1 MADENQFK
9 VVLGADSSQLKAAL
23 NDAFKS
29 VQDFAIRVSKLP
41 QVAFSTQGIDNYKKS
56 VAQLKSEVNQ
66 LSLQN
71 LNRELI
77 NINSTVAKANLEGV
91 RIRID
96 ADTSQLQKSLTFANT
111 EIGKLRAERISISA
125 DIKPLEASLSAATKE
140 VQDFAISVRKIPQVA
155 FSTGGIDNY
164 KKSVAQLKSEVA
176 NLNLDGFAR
185 DLVTVNTAAAR
196 ANLDT
201 IKITVEGNTLP
212 LQKALTAA
220 TGLVDQFGVSAI
232 RTSNQTESSFQSI
245 AASAVSLQTSLKNI
259 PNAFDQIE
267 SGSTNLSNVKTA
279 LDSAAGNAIKAAS
292 TFERFGQQASAA
304 FGEAGSA
311 ASKSATG
318 YSVVGKSINDLSSDL
333 TRLSRELK
341 VATNPADADRLKNSI
356 LQINAA
362 LANAKAQG
370 RLDIIDPKTTIE
382 LNSASTALANMGRV
396 AGSSLAGINESLDIA
411 SGKAL
416 QAANTFEGF
425 GQRIVSAISQFSA
438 TRGSLNQITAAINE
452 AELAAQQAG
461 KSFLNIGVS
470 VPSKQIDL
478 LRNNVATLKAE
489 LASGFRPIINVVDPK
504 TPALLNS
511 VSAAL
516 VNIGP
521 ATDVV
526 NAALTR
532 TGSNVSNFATSV
544 NKSIADSTSGF
555 AEFKNQ
561 AVQLGG
567 ALDRIKT
574 LGQLEQDLK
583 RFKTELRSASD
594 PAEIIRLNQ
603 TIAQTSLEIKNLKGL
618 GIIKVDANTTALQT
632 SMKSAVGLVDQL
644 GISGNKVG
652 SQIETSF
659 KGIAS
664 SASTLSNNLATI
676 PAAIDNIGAFQG
688 ALENIN
694 KTVDASADKA
704 LKAGAAFAT
713 MGAGGGRLP
722 LEDIEKFKNNFRD
735 LQKDLAA
742 GFQTKITLNTSSV
755 TRTLGELKNDLI
767 HFKSL
772 LQTASD
778 PKAIESLNRALDKT
792 NAQIKN
798 LKGIG
803 VTSFTGLQKGA
814 AGSAVAVSNVGR
826 SLNQVKPGASAAGQS
841 MTDLNRIVQD
851 VPFGFIGIQNNIQP
865 LFDSFSRLKAE
876 TGSTGKALKAMAGSL
891 IGPAGIG
898 LAIAAVS
905 SAIVIF
911 QNGIGGFNKKTK
923 EAAEKVKEFNDSL
936 RSTDEIV
943 NEAFGSVQGQISAV
957 NALAEAIQDTNK
969 PYADRKRALEELQKI
984 NKAHFGDLKLE
995 GDAFGA
1001 LTTRVEEYT
1010 KALIAG
1016 AVVKGFEQEITRIS
1030 QELNN
1035 QNTTLAKL
1043 RDNYKRTEKA
1053 VTDFENRPKAKQVTA
1068 GSGLG
1073 ISTQAL
1079 SAEEEKIRSAAEAA
1093 KKAFFTQR
1101 DAVDKLGGAYGI
1113 LEGQIRGATTEML
1126 KTKAVDPL
1134 KQQTDGAK
1142 KGDLA
1147 LTEYNRELELL
1158 QTKLADTDRIRESG
1172 LLTMEREREALQ
1184 DQLKVFDL
1192 LKAIDVR
1199 EVQLGLKPKLEIDP
1213 SLFQLQITQ
1222 AYEDFQ
1228 ARLKGIFVQPVVINP
1243 NLQIGNLDFF
1253 EKLSEAVRKQT
1264 EAKEIG
1270 INIPLNI
1277 SITGESNVTAVFDKI
1292 KKDINK
1298 VSLEDAFK
1306 PMTDKMIASAQEAK
1320 ESIETGIVATFSEL
1334 DVEDAITG
1342 AISNI
1347 GESLGR
1353 ALATGINPF
1362 VAVAESFLQAL
1373 GSVVQ
1378 AFGQRIVA
1386 LAIAMKITKE
1396 AITKAFT
1403 NPAVAIAAG
1412 AALVIL
1418 GGVLKNIKFNVPGAA
1433 QGATLTGPSSG
1444 YLALLHGTEVV
1455 SPIGKYNEMVGGSN
1469 VIAGDWIIKGTD
1481 LVFIQRETLKKRGR
1495 M

>member
-41 QVAFSTQGIDNYKKS
+41 QIAFSTQGIDNYKKS

-96 ADTSQLQKSLTFANT
+96 ADTSQLQKSLTFAAT
-111 EIGKLRAERISISA
+111 EINKLRDERITISA
-125 DIKPLEASLSAATKE
+125 DIKPLEASLLAATKE

-259 PNAFDQIE
+259 PNAFDAIE

-279 LDSAAGNAIKAAS
+279 LDSAAGNAIKAS
-292 TFERFGQQASAA
+292 GTFERFGQQASAA
-304 FGEAGSA
+304 FSEAGAAAAKSA
-311 ASKSATG
+311 AG
-318 YSVVGKSINDLSSDL
+318 YELVGKSINDLHSDL
-333 TRLSRELK
+333 ARLTRELQT
-341 VATNPADADRLKNSI
+341 ATNPADVDRLKNSI
-356 LQINAA
+356 LQINTA
-362 LANAKAQG
+362 LSNVKAQG
-370 RLDIIDPKTTIE
+370 RLDIIDPKTTVE
-382 LNSASTALANMGRV
+382 LNSASTALSNMGRT
-396 AGSSLAGINESLDIA
+396 AGAALSGINESLDTA

-470 VPSKQIDL
+470 VPNKQIDS

-526 NAALTR
+526 SAALVR
-532 TGSNVSNFATSV
+532 TQSNLNTFAVTV
-544 NKSIADSTSGF
+544 NKSLSDSVRSF
-555 AEFKNQ
+555 DVFKTQ
-561 AVQLGG
+561 ATQLGVAFDKIPAAVQPIDTTSITAFKEAVESLKRDIAGLQFKG
-567 ALDRIKT
+567 AL
-574 LGQLEQDLK
+574 QDVRPPLNSINV
-583 RFKTELRSASD
+583 LRVA
-594 PAEIIRLNQ
+594 
-603 TIAQTSLEIKNLKGL
+603 
-618 GIIKVDANTTALQT
+618 
-632 SMKSAVGLVDQL
+632 VDQL
-644 GISGNKVG
+644 KKDMSVG
-652 SQIETSF
+652 TNVPI
-659 KGIAS
+659 
-664 SASTLSNNLATI
+664 
-676 PAAIDNIGAFQG
+676 
-688 ALENIN
+688 NIN
-694 KTVDASADKA
+694 AAPTLKTLA
-704 LKAGAAFAT
+704 
-713 MGAGGGRLP
+713 
-722 LEDIEKFKNNFRD
+722 D
-735 LQKDLAA
+735 LQAELK
-742 GFQTKITLNTSSV
+742 GFQTA
-755 TRTLGELKNDLI
+755 
-767 HFKSL
+767 L
-772 LQTASD
+772 LTATD
-778 PKAIESLNRALDKT
+778 PKAVDRLNKAIAQT

-814 AGSAVAVSNVGR
+814 AASAVSVSNVGK
-826 SLNQVKPGASAAGQS
+826 SLGGVKPGANAAGLAL
-841 MTDLNRIVQD
+841 TDFSRIIQD
-851 VPFGFIGIQNNIQP
+851 VPFGVIGITNNINP
-865 LFDSFSRLKAE
+865 MIESFARAKAA
-876 TGSTGKALKAMAGSL
+876 TGSTGAAFKAMAGSL
-891 IGPAGIG
+891 MGPAGIG

-905 SAIVIF
+905 SAFIIF
-911 QNGIGGFNKKTK
+911 QNGISGFNRKTK
-923 EAAEKVKEFNDSL
+923 EAKEATDAYGDSL
-936 RSTDEIV
+936 RSNITSLAG
-943 NEAFGSVQGQISAV
+943 EASRISILV
-957 NALAEAIQDTNK
+957 NALKADNATRLEKKAII
-969 PYADRKRALEELQKI
+969 EELQSLNPSYFASLKQEEGIIKGLDAAYQSYLASIKKKFEVKVLENQLEKLFDRKFNIETSFDEKQNLLKFKEIADARLALETQIQRKI
-984 NKAHFGDLKLE
+984 DVLGGDRLTKDLKSE
-995 GDAFGA
+995 DI
-1001 LTTRVEEYT
+1001 Y
-1010 KALIAG
+1010 AG
-1016 AVVKGFEQEITRIS
+1016 R
-1030 QELNN
+1030 
-1035 QNTTLAKL
+1035 
-1043 RDNYKRTEKA
+1043 
-1053 VTDFENRPKAKQVTA
+1053 VTDNQKEILRLQNQLSEVRGRGVKAFDLQGTA
-1068 GSGLG
+1068 KEDLRFIDLQIEGL
-1073 ISTQAL
+1073 L
-1079 SAEEEKIRSAAEAA
+1079 EKIGKMGAA
-1093 KKAFFTQR
+1093 
-1101 DAVDKLGGAYGI
+1101 G
-1113 LEGQIRGATTEML
+1113 
-1126 KTKAVDPL
+1126 
-1134 KQQTDGAK
+1134 
-1142 KGDLA
+1142 
-1147 LTEYNRELELL
+1147 
-1158 QTKLADTDRIRESG
+1158 
-1172 LLTMEREREALQ
+1172 
-1184 DQLKVFDL
+1184 
-1192 LKAIDVR
+1192 
-1199 EVQLGLKPKLEIDP
+1199 LGLKKPKEAKETDEVLQSLNAQLDLYKARVEDSNKLREAGLITMAQERQALLDQVKVFELLLDIDAREVAIGLKPRLEVDVDLIRT
-1213 SLFQLQITQ
+1213 QI
-1222 AYEDFQ
+1222 AHLREDYA
-1228 ARLKGIFVQPVVINP
+1228 ARMRAAIQKPIEFTPQFK
-1243 NLQIGNLDFF
+1243 IGNLDFF

-1270 INIPLNI
+1270 VNIPLNI

-1292 KKDINK
+1292 KQDINK

-1306 PMTDKMIASAQEAK
+1306 PMVDRMVANAHEAK

-1396 AITKAFT
+1396 AITKAFS

-1433 QGATLTGPSSG
+1433 QGGLLSGPQSG
-1444 YLALLHGTEVV
+1444 YLALLHGQEVV
-1455 SPIGKYNEMVGGSN
+1455 SPIGKYNEMMGGQS

-1481 LVFIQRETLKKRGR
+1481 LVFIQREVLKKRGR